1 MERILWN
8 AQHFGAPPERPSC
21 EELIVLEEKRLAPS
35 LDNLDKVSGEEAGLE
50 NGLAGRSRWLREAQ
64 QRTPEIGG
72 AASGVLSF
80 DLQS

>member
-1 MERILWN
+1 MERTLWN
-8 AQHFGAPPERPSC
+8 PEHFGPPRERPSC
-21 EELIVLEEKRLAPS
+21 EELIVLKEKRLGPS
-35 LDNLDKVSGEEAGLE
+35 LDNLDKVSGEEGGLE
-50 NGLAGRSRWLREAQ
+50 NGLARRSRWLREAQ